1 MSLVKSAILAR
12 YCGMTLDTAKTENE
26 LSRLILSASIEV
38 HRQLGPGLLE
48 KAYGTCLAHELAQR
62 RVRFAKEVP
71 IPLIYKGTKLD
82 CGFRAD
88 MIIEVLVEVKA
99 VAALVEIHK
108 AQAITYLKLT
118 RLRLCLL
125 LNFNTTL
132 MRDGTMRVVLGL

>member
-1 MSLVKSAILAR
+1 
-12 YCGMTLDTAKTENE
+12 MTLDTAKTENE

-71 IPLIYKGTKLD
+71 IPLLYKGTKLD

-88 MIIEVLVEVKA
+88 LIIEDKVLVEVKA
-99 VAALVEIHK
+99 AWALVEIHK

-118 RLRLCLL
+118 GLRLCLL